1 MTDDVPNVS
10 SLPGGR
16 NLMKPPHLLEPPV
29 YGAEVPRAPKGG
41 APLEGDRR
49 QCSARSKRSG
59 QRCRKWAIAGGTVCP
74 THGGRAPQVKDRAR
88 LRLASLVEPAI
99 ATLGREMTQ
108 ADKSADRQRAANS
121 ILDRAGHGRAVKVE
135 QADARE
141 MLLDLLIAA
150 AEED

>member
-1 MTDDVPNVS
+1 MTTIDTPNVS
-10 SLPGGR
+10 SMPGGR
-16 NLMKPPHLLEPPV
+16 GPLETPT
-29 YGAEVPRAPKGG
+29 YGALPPTPNGRDAAGN
-41 APLEGDRR
+41 PLQR
-49 QCSARSKRSG
+49 QCTAKSVRSG
-59 QRCRKWAIAGGTVCP
+59 KRCRKWAIAGGTVCP

-121 ILDRAGHGRAVKVE
+121 ILDRSGHGRAVKVE

-141 MLLDLLIAA
+141 MLLDLLLQA
-150 AEED
+150 AEEG